1 MNNQLAMFNANEV
14 TAYLA
19 ISPKTDEDAKIIFN
33 STNNP
38 TYRLKDKINETIYL
52 SNYYLEKV
60 KLQDRNNPGEMVD
73 GVRVILIDCNGDSY
87 QCVSKGVMQAL
98 TRIETLFGSID
109 GWSEP
114 KAVKVKLLNLG
125 QNSMLS
131 LELV

>member
-73 GVRVILIDCNGDSY
+73 GVRIILIDCNGDSY
-87 QCVSKGVMQAL
+87 HCVSKGVMQAL
-98 TRIETLFGSID
+98 TRIETLFGGID